1 MKVSIDLGFFV
12 CFRSMLVV
20 IGKIE
25 KSTVQRLEMS
35 EREFSVFSSRILLE
49 SGSHLPGERAVSLFS
64 FAKSCFLKVSE
75 SQNPE
80 NFPAFGR
87 F

>member
-35 EREFSVFSSRILLE
+35 EREFSFISWHILLE
-49 SGSHLPGERAVSLFS
+49 SGSHLPGERDVMNLM
-64 FAKSCFLKVSE
+64 
-75 SQNPE
+75 
-80 NFPAFGR
+80 
-87 F
+87 